1 MSTFRMVPCIFL
13 RFAYRDD
20 KDILLQVRLFYC
32 VEFWRILHNMDKPL
46 VICTTLLIERS
57 PQALP
62 LGAACIASAL
72 KHDPLTAGV
81 CDVRLIPFC
90 AEDPDFR
97 AHDATPEEAGAFIAR
112 SLIPDRSQR
121 LVIVLFSVFVW
132 NRPVLEAA
140 AHILREQGVI
150 CIAGGPEVTA
160 VPESFTDFDYTVSGE
175 GELSVP
181 HLVAELLGADGA
193 LKADSTSSADGASPA
208 DNASS
213 TTSPETTL
221 KTVRH
226 IPRTPCMDLSALSSP
241 YLDGTL
247 DPEDYDGALWELA
260 RGCPFKCSYCF
271 ESKGEKTV
279 RAFPMERIEAELDLF
294 AKKKV
299 PQVFVLDPTYNAN
312 KDRALRLLDLIAKKT
327 PDTFYYFEARAEFI
341 DAKLA
346 KAFRRIPCALQIGLQ
361 SADENVLKL
370 VNRPFNRKQFA
381 RSMSILNETGV
392 TFGLD
397 LIYGLP
403 SETYKG
409 FKAGVDFAI
418 SQYPNNLEIFCL
430 SVLPGTDLYERA
442 DELMLTYE
450 KKPPYHI
457 IHTDKMSEAD
467 IARARALA
475 SACSIFYNDGCAV
488 PWFNIVLD
496 TLKMRAS
503 DFFERFAAWR
513 AGALKADEVLSAGAA
528 SERSGADESAPASGS
543 AAAHESAPS
552 PESSTVSKS
561 SCGQLTQ
568 RDIEAL
574 QLVFVTDLLK
584 EKHADRFIRIVT
596 DLIHFSGAVARNTA
610 TGAHEKV
617 HLSYPAEYLE
627 SEWMFN
633 LDYFVKSVKP
643 EADTVT
649 I

>member
-1 MSTFRMVPCIFL
+1 
-13 RFAYRDD
+13 
-20 KDILLQVRLFYC
+20 
-32 VEFWRILHNMDKPL
+32 MDKPL

-72 KHDPLTAGV
+72 KHDARTAGL
-81 CDVRLIPFC
+81 CDVSLIPFC
-90 AEDPDFR
+90 AEDDSYK
-97 AHDATPEEAGAFIAR
+97 AHSATIEEAGAFIAD
-112 SLIPDRSQR
+112 SLAGTLSSAGSTSRPDAASKASRAADQTAARAEARVHELDRPLKPDRCQR
-121 LVIVLFSVFVW
+121 LVTVLFSIFVW
-132 NRPVLEAA
+132 NRPVLEEAA
-140 AHILREQGVI
+140 RILRSRGVI

-160 VPESFTDFDYTVSGE
+160 APESFTDFDYTVSGE

-181 HLVAELLGADGA
+181 GLVADLLSGATA
-193 LKADSTSSADGASPA
+193 A
-208 DNASS
+208 
-213 TTSPETTL
+213 
-221 KTVRH
+221 RH

-247 DPEDYDGALWELA
+247 DPADYDGALWELA

-294 AKKKV
+294 AQKKV

-312 KDRALRLLDLIAKKT
+312 KDRALALLNLISKKT

-341 DAKLA
+341 DSKLA
-346 KAFRRIPCALQIGLQ
+346 KAFTRIPCALQIGLQ
-361 SADENVLKL
+361 SADENVLRL

-381 RSMSILNETGV
+381 RSMSILNEEGV

-430 SVLPGTDLYERA
+430 SVLPGTDLFERA
-442 DELMLTYE
+442 DELKLTYE

-457 IHTDKMSEAD
+457 IHTDKMSEGD
-467 IARARALA
+467 IARARELA
-475 SACSIFYNDGCAV
+475 SACSTFYNDGCAV

-503 DFFERFAAWR
+503 DFFERFASWR
-513 AGALKADEVLSAGAA
+513 AAALKADAALPAGDAHALKADAVLSAGAA
-528 SERSGADESAPASGS
+528 LESD
-543 AAAHESAPS
+543 AA
-552 PESSTVSKS
+552 PESG
-561 SCGQLTQ
+561 CGRLTQ
-568 RDIEAL
+568 KQIEEL
-574 QLVFVTDLLK
+574 QVSFVTELLK
-584 EKHADRFIRIVT
+584 ERHADRFIRIVT
-596 DLIHFSGAVARNTA
+596 DLIRFNGAIARNTA

-617 HLSYPAEYLE
+617 HLNYPAEYLE

-643 EADTVT
+643 QSDCVT